1 MKYKVELKPR
11 AVKDLKDISKPEGK
25 KITEKLKLLEDGLQ
39 GDVKKLTDSTPEY
52 RMRVGDWRV
61 LFEIEGERIII
72 YRIRHRRDAYR

>member
-11 AVKDLKDISKPEGK
+11 AIKELKDISKSEGK

-39 GDVKKLTDSTPEY
+39 GDVKKLTNSTPEY

-72 YRIRHRRDAYR
+72 YRIRHRREACR